1 MCQHLLR
8 PFRGPHDRTR
18 IVGIP
23 GRVEKSDLRRKR
35 FKSSV
40 AAKILDYQHA
50 IAANTKTIT
59 NPPDIEISYSLGKRW
74 PLIGGA
80 HVAKYRGV

>member
-1 MCQHLLR
+1 LG
-8 PFRGPHDRTR
+8 FA
-18 IVGIP
+18 

-40 AAKILDYQHA
+40 AVKILDYQHA

-59 NPPDIEISYSLGKRW
+59 NPHDIEISYSLGKRS
-74 PLIGGA
+74 PLIGGT